1 MVDAE
6 IPDTARILGLA
17 RHPEGGWYRRTYTSE
32 AVYEVPG
39 RGHKRP
45 IGSSIL
51 FYLAAGEQSAWH
63 AVIPDELWLWHS
75 GAPLE
80 LFINESG
87 PIEGI
92 NPVVLGPDIVSG
104 QHPQFLVPG
113 GSWQAARPVGGGA
126 TLVSCALFPGFHF
139 DDFKLAT
146 TTGRSA
152 ENRQTTANGK
162 RMQLD

>member
-1 MVDAE
+1 MDVQ

-17 RHPEGGWYRRTYTSE
+17 PHPEGGWYRRTYTSK
-32 AVYEVPG
+32 AVFEVSG
-39 RGHKRP
+39 RGERP

-63 AVIPDELWLWHS
+63 SVLSDELWLWHS

-87 PIEGI
+87 PIEGTS
-92 NPVVLGPDIVSG
+92 PVILGPDIQSG

-113 GSWQAARPVGGGA
+113 GSWQAARPVGGA
-126 TLVSCALFPGFHF
+126 ETLVSCALFPGFHF
-139 DDFKLAT
+139 DDFTLAP
-146 TTGRSA
+146 A
-152 ENRQTTANGK
+152 DQP
-162 RMQLD
+162 